1 MKIPLVH
8 SWLFAASA
16 AFVVTAHGAWPNL
29 LQSRRDFEVITV
41 TDMTPEGRRWPAPSA
56 QQPQYYVPVSL
67 GYRDLGGIIGRV
79 KEPPEQTAVQTI
91 ARELAQRGYLPAAE
105 KTPPPTLVLVFSW
118 GTLNAKY
125 PPSMTRN
132 LPVAQQNRKQIVDFL
147 GGAKMG
153 VTADCYEGGF
163 FGLPVE
169 SRLLDNDARDYLA
182 LANDNYYVAVV
193 TAYDLAAMEKNPT
206 LSLPHLWITRIACPS
221 LGFSLPDALPSMIA
235 LAGPNFGRETAR
247 PVRVAVPRRQRP
259 TVKYGELQVVEFLKE
274 MPAPAATPKR

>member
-1 MKIPLVH
+1 MKTRLVH
-8 SWLFAASA
+8 CLFCAVFAVPVVHAGWLDAL
-16 AFVVTAHGAWPNL
+16 H
-29 LQSRRDFEVITV
+29 SRRSFEVIAV
-41 TDMTPEGRRWPAPSA
+41 TDMTPSGRLWPAPSPE
-56 QQPQYYVPVSL
+56 QPQYYLPVSL
-67 GYRDLGGIIGRV
+67 GYRDLGGVIGRV
-79 KEPPEQTAVQTI
+79 KEPPEQAAVQTI
-91 ARELAQRGYLPAAE
+91 ARELAARGYLPATE

-153 VTADCYEGGF
+153 IVADCYDGGL
-163 FGLPVE
+163 FGMPAD
-169 SRLLDNDARDYLA
+169 SRLLDNDARDFLA

-221 LGFSLPDALPSMIA
+221 LGFSLPDALPSMLA
-235 LAGPNFGRETAR
+235 LAGPNLGRETAR
-247 PVRVAVPRRQRP
+247 PVRVVVPRRERP
-259 TVKYGELQVVEFLKE
+259 TVKYGELQVIEFLKE
-274 MPAPAATPKR
+274 PPATPPTKSER